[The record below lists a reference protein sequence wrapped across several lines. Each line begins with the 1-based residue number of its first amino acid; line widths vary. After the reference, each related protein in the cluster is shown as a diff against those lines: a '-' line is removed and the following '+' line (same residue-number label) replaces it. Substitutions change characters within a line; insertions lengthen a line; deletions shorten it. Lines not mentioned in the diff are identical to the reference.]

1 MPTTAI
7 HEDARSVGLDL
18 RRWQRTLDLLAEWC
32 RRGLIPSAGLICGRS
47 DRTTRARVFGNQH
60 LGNLTGGGNSSDGAT
75 QTVDETAAP
84 IRDDAIFLV
93 ASITKPIVALGAL
106 LLVERGQLSLDDRVC
121 EIVSSFRGRGKYGV
135 TVRHLLTHTSGLPDM
150 LTNNRELR
158 ESHSPLEAFLAGA
171 CAAEMG
177 FPPGRGVRYQSMGF
191 AVLGEII
198 RSVSGCS
205 CSDFLRTEIFEPLW
219 MNDTSLGAPDDWFD
233 GPDAKAARIAE
244 IRVPEDQREAAVDW
258 GWNSRYWRG
267 LGAPWG
273 GVFSTPADL
282 ARFAQLMLSGGSLD
296 GVRIFSR
303 ATVEAATRN
312 QLTGMPGVPTT
323 DRETRPW
330 GFGWR
335 LNWPG
340 FSPYFGDLLGPRMY
354 GHMGATGTV
363 LWMDPDRDAF
373 AVILTTEPQEPHGT
387 YLSRLSNAIAATL
400 L

>member
-1 MPTTAI
+1 LPDGSTMPTLET
-7 HEDARSVGLDL
+7 HDDARSVGLDPP
-18 RRWQRTLDLLAEWC
+18 RWQRTLDLLGEWC
-32 RRGLIPSAGLICGRS
+32 RRGLIPSAGVVCGRS
-47 DRTTRARVFGNQH
+47 DRATRPHVFGNQTAD
-60 LGNLTGGGNSSDGAT
+60 GTG
-75 QTVDETAAP
+75 VP
-84 IRDDAIFLV
+84 VRDDAIFLV

-150 LTNNRELR
+150 LPNNRELR
-158 ESHSPLEAFLAGA
+158 ESHSPLDAFLAGA
-171 CAAEMG
+171 CSAEMG

-198 RSVSGCS
+198 RSVAGRS
-205 CSDFLRTEIFEPLW
+205 CADFLRTEIFEPLW
-219 MNDTSLGAPDDWFD
+219 MNDTSLGAPEDWFS
-233 GPDAKAARIAE
+233 GPDAKGARIAE
-244 IRVPEDQREAAVDW
+244 IRVPDDQRDSALDW

-282 ARFAQLMLSGGSLD
+282 ARFARMMLSGGSLE
-296 GVRIFSR
+296 GTSIFSK
-303 ATVEAATRN
+303 AVVEVATRN
-312 QLTGMPGVPTT
+312 QLLGMAGVPAT
-323 DRETRPW
+323 DRDTRPW

-387 YLSRLSNAIAATL
+387 YLARLSNAIAAAL

>member
-1 MPTTAI
+1 LPDGSTMPTLET
-7 HEDARSVGLDL
+7 HDDARSVGLDPP
-18 RRWQRTLDLLAEWC
+18 RWQRTLDLLGEWC
-32 RRGLIPSAGLICGRS
+32 RRGLIPSAGVVCGRS
-47 DRTTRARVFGNQH
+47 DRATRPYVFGNQ
-60 LGNLTGGGNSSDGAT
+60 
-75 QTVDETAAP
+75 TVNGTAVP
-84 IRDDAIFLV
+84 VRDDAIFLV

-150 LTNNRELR
+150 LPNNRELR
-158 ESHSPLEAFLAGA
+158 ESHSPLDAFLAGA
-171 CAAEMG
+171 CSAEMG

-198 RSVSGCS
+198 RSVAGQS
-205 CSDFLRTEIFEPLW
+205 CADFLRTEIFEPLW
-219 MNDTSLGAPDDWFD
+219 MNDTSLGAPENWFS
-233 GPDAKAARIAE
+233 GPDARGARIAE
-244 IRVPEDQREAAVDW
+244 IRVPDDQRDSALDW

-273 GVFSTPADL
+273 GIFSTPADL
-282 ARFAQLMLSGGSLD
+282 ARFARMMLSGGSLE
-296 GVRIFSR
+296 GASIFSK

-312 QLTGMPGVPTT
+312 QLLGMAGVPAT

-387 YLSRLSNAIAATL
+387 YLARLSNAIAASL